1 MTRAKRIDK
10 NSAILAENRVV
21 SYLKARMAAGYKEF
35 ITVKHHGAKAAGL
48 KDYKQITNTLSRM
61 AVKGMLVKVGFG
73 KYMLGSVP
81 PRELGEIKVNPN
93 ISDKKV
99 EELAEKIAMETVKKE
114 TLKKIALEKADEL
127 ESKANELSEQI
138 VEKTFKKQVAK
149 PEINPHLLNAL
160 EFAEKINAPL
170 NIAMALTAINQK
182 EYECAILF
190 IQRHLNKR

>member
-73 KYMLGSVP
+73 KYTLGSTP
-81 PRELGEIKVNPN
+81 PRKILKTKFEKDYEALSVPLHPDFDTLGTKPTFEQPN
-93 ISDKKV
+93 
-99 EELAEKIAMETVKKE
+99 
-114 TLKKIALEKADEL
+114 EL
-127 ESKANELSEQI
+127 ENKANELAEQI

-149 PEINPHLLNAL
+149 PEINPHLLNTL